1 MMDIK
6 QKLQQIIGRAIIA
19 AVKDGT
25 PNQQVQIKVM
35 ADEDTEAERFTEY
48 GFTSVPH
55 DGSEAITVFVGGD
68 RSHGIVIATSDR
80 RYRLKGLQNG
90 EVAIYTDEESYIK
103 LARGKIIEIVGQRVN
118 ITAPD
123 GLHIDGVLHT
133 QSDVIAEG
141 NAQVTGNVTVAGGVS
156 AAGVIA
162 SATDVS
168 SDGKSFN
175 SHTHNENGTGGGTTT
190 PPN

>member
-1 MMDIK
+1 MMPKI
-6 QKLQQIIGRAIIA
+6 LQSLSNKVQLMVGRAIIA
-19 AVKDGT
+19 AVNEQS
-25 PNQQVQIKVM
+25 PNQQVQIKLL

-55 DGSEAITVFVGGD
+55 DGCEAITIFVGGNRD
-68 RSHGIVIATSDR
+68 HGIVIGTSDR

-90 EVAIYTDEESYIK
+90 EVAIYTDEGSHIK
-103 LARGKIIEIVGQRVN
+103 LARGKLIEIVGQRVN

-133 QSDVIAEG
+133 QTHVIAD
-141 NAQVTGNVTVAGGVS
+141 GNVTVAGQ
-156 AAGVIA
+156 VIA
-162 SATDVS
+162 TGTISSATDVS
-168 SDGKSFN
+168 SAGKSFN
-175 SHTHNENGTGGGTTT
+175 AHTHNENGTGGGTTT